1 MRRISYTTLIFA
13 AAPVQLAL
21 LTAHLV
27 VSYGFPSHTALR
39 EALPVAYLAATYL
52 QWLGFAFF
60 ISMRTGHRVP
70 IAMHLP
76 HLLSFLPLI
85 RHIMLAADRMPTDTT
100 SLTLAW
106 VHAIV
111 THIFSLVATW
121 LWQMRIS
128 HLPQAADRRREI
140 LPIALYAI
148 LLITTI
154 LAYAGLDFSFAAA
167 SSPFALGIVQLLLQ
181 VVVTVLLITRPE
193 HRSGSLALFAAAA
206 FSLANLALL
215 FDRSRSNLGVE
226 IALAATSFTQIFA
239 LYVFVKARED

>member
-1 MRRISYTTLIFA
+1 MPRINSTKLILA
-13 AAPVQLAL
+13 AAPLQLVF

-27 VSYGFPSHTALR
+27 VSYGYPALTALR
-39 EALPVAYLAATYL
+39 EALPVLYLALTYL

-60 ISMRTGHRVP
+60 ISLSTGHRVP
-70 IAMHLP
+70 LVMHLP
-76 HLLSFLPLI
+76 HLLSFLPLM
-85 RHIMLAADRMPTDTT
+85 RHIMLAADRLPTDTT

-111 THIFSLVATW
+111 THIFSLIATW

-128 HLPQAADRRREI
+128 QETQPEDRRREV

-148 LLITTI
+148 LLMTTI
-154 LAYAGLDFSFAAA
+154 LAYAGLDLSFAAA

-181 VVVTVLLITRPE
+181 VVVTVLLITRLE
-193 HRSGSLALFAAAA
+193 HRTGALALFAAAA

-239 LYVFVKARED
+239 LYVFVKVKRV